1 MRWNPDAQAENLK
14 PNKEKNMNFNRIL
27 GKTKY
32 IVTIL
37 GMMDIFML
45 FALTYLANI
54 IANFPVMMEMVN
66 EGLNLSSYISLRY
79 CFVYVGPHKLII
91 YFLFFVFL
99 GLLDVKFYYKMK
111 VSYSEDYFNI
121 GQKGMARWTTKEEI
135 KQQYKRIPE
144 CGANSKESFEGNPGT
159 IVAHFG
165 GNIYIDTAINN
176 TLIVGITRSGKGEMY
191 VYKTIDVYSRAEK
204 KHSLIVCDPKL
215 ENYKSSY
222 QTLRDRG
229 YEVHL
234 LNLDNPLF
242 SMGYNPLS
250 MIIELYK
257 NDERAASFAMARS
270 LAFSIFHANSESNAE
285 PIWKNTATDLF
296 TALIIAI
303 MTDLLT
309 LDQAENEERYKHY
322 LDKTAGYEKL
332 DEKEKELCINRIK
345 KDVEHGYDPILDK
358 GLKGLPPDYV
368 FERCVEHEK
377 QITIYNII
385 LFFSEMVRKNT
396 DGQSFR
402 TALDDY
408 FSIRDKMD
416 FAKLKYATIE
426 SASQRTKG
434 SVYTNMLS
442 YLGVFI
448 DENIA
453 KMTAESSINL
463 EDIGFGDRPIAI
475 FLGIPDYDKS
485 THFIA
490 SIFIRQVYFILAK
503 KATNTPSQK
512 CKIPVRFICD
522 EFGNMPEI
530 EAIDELVTV
539 GNGRNIGFDFYV
551 QSYTQLFKLYGDNAQ
566 TIIDNCANEVY
577 VRSGD
582 PETIENLSKK
592 LGTTTYI
599 DVQRTGEKLSL
610 KKNYVEIP
618 TEKPLMSPEK
628 LELMLEGECIV
639 TRKLK
644 RKNLKGEDILPTP
657 IFNSVENGTRFLYR
671 YEYLTKTFPNPSEI
685 DLKRINPESREDID
699 LRERVINVE
708 ELAYGIDKIFGVNPQ
723 ITMLKDISC
732 YREISRILQ
741 NALGDNWEDRL
752 GIKQNMYLYD
762 AVSSI
767 TETRL
772 ISDTVKQ
779 SILTFFRKDMKQVLK

>member
-1 MRWNPDAQAENLK
+1 MRWNPDAQVENLK
-14 PNKEKNMNFNRIL
+14 PNKEKNMNLNRIL
-27 GKTKY
+27 GKSKY
-32 IVTIL
+32 IAVIL
-37 GMMDIFML
+37 GVIDVFML
-45 FALTYLANI
+45 WVLTYLANVV
-54 IANFPVMMEMVN
+54 ANIPKMMEMAN
-66 EGLNLSSYISLRY
+66 LGLDSSSYLSLEY
-79 CFVYVGPHKLII
+79 CLVYVGPYKMTI
-91 YFLFFVFL
+91 YSLFFVFI
-99 GLLDVKFYYKMK
+99 GLLDAKFYYKMK

-135 KQQYKRIPE
+135 KQQYKEIPE
-144 CGANSKESFEGNPGT
+144 CGKNSKETYAGDPGT
-159 IVAHFG
+159 IVAHFDKH
-165 GNIYIDTAINN
+165 IYIDTAISN

-222 QTLRDRG
+222 QTLIDRG

-234 LNLDNPLF
+234 LNFDNPLF

-257 NDERAASFAMARS
+257 NDEKAASFAMARS
-270 LAFSIFHANSESNAE
+270 LAYSIFHANSESNTE

-296 TALIIAI
+296 TALIIAV
-303 MTDLLT
+303 MSDLLV
-309 LDQAENEERYKHY
+309 LDRIENEERNRYY

-332 DEKEKELCINRIK
+332 DEKEQELCRNRIK
-345 KDVEHGYDPILDK
+345 KDIENGYDPILDK
-358 GLKGLPPDYV
+358 GLKGIPSEYV
-368 FERCVEHEK
+368 FERCTEHEK

-385 LFFSEMVRKNT
+385 LFFSEMVRKKV
-396 DGQSFR
+396 DEQSFR

-408 FSIRDKMD
+408 FSSRDKMD

-426 SASQRTKG
+426 SASQKTKG

-463 EDIGFGDRPIAI
+463 ADIGFGEKPIAI

-566 TIIDNCANEVY
+566 TIIDNCANEIY

-582 PETIENLSKK
+582 PETIEKLSKK
-592 LGTTTYI
+592 LGNTTYI

-618 TEKPLMSPEK
+618 TDKPLMSTEK
-628 LELMLEGECIV
+628 LELLLEGECIV

-657 IFNSVENGTRFLYR
+657 IFNSVENGMRFLYR
-671 YEYLTKTFPNPSEI
+671 YEYLTKTFPNPGEI
-685 DLKRINPESREDID
+685 DLKKVNPESREHID

-708 ELAYGIDKIFGVNPQ
+708 ELAYGIDKVIGINPK
-723 ITMLKDISC
+723 ITMLKDSS
-732 YREISRILQ
+732 YYQEISNILQ
-741 NALGDNWEDRL
+741 NTLGENWKDDL
-752 GIKQNMYLYD
+752 GIQPNMFLYD
-762 AVSSI
+762 VVSII
-767 TETRL
+767 TETKL
-772 ISDTVKQ
+772 ISDTVKN
-779 SILTFFRKDMKQVLK
+779 SILTFLRKDMKEFLK

>member
-1 MRWNPDAQAENLK
+1 MRWNPDKQAEKLTLS
-14 PNKEKNMNFNRIL
+14 KEKNMNLNRIL
-27 GKTKY
+27 GKSKY
-32 IVTIL
+32 IALIL
-37 GMMDIFML
+37 GVIDVFML
-45 FALTYLANI
+45 WTLTYLANV
-54 IANFPVMMEMVN
+54 IANIPKMMDLMSM
-66 EGLNLSSYISLRY
+66 GLDSSSYVSLKY
-79 CFVYVGPHKLII
+79 CFIYTGPHKLII
-91 YFLFFVFL
+91 YSLFFVFL
-99 GLLDVKFYYKMK
+99 GLLDAKFFYKMK

-135 KQQYKRIPE
+135 KQQYKEIPE
-144 CGANSKESFEGNPGT
+144 CGKNSKETYAGDPGT
-159 IVAHFG
+159 IVAHFDKH
-165 GNIYIDTAINN
+165 IYIDTAISN

-222 QTLRDRG
+222 QTLIDRG

-242 SMGYNPLS
+242 SMGNNQLS

-257 NDERAASFAMARS
+257 NDEKADSFAMARS
-270 LAFSIFHANSESNAE
+270 LAYSIFHANSESNAE

-296 TALIIAI
+296 TALIIAV
-303 MTDLLT
+303 MSDLLA
-309 LDQAENEERYKHY
+309 LDRIENEERNRYY

-332 DEKEKELCINRIK
+332 DEKEQELCRNRIQ
-345 KDVEHGYDPILDK
+345 KDIENGYDPILDK
-358 GLKGLPPDYV
+358 GLKGIPSEYV
-368 FERCVEHEK
+368 FERCTEHEK
-377 QITIYNII
+377 QISIYNII
-385 LFFSEMVRKNT
+385 LFFSEMVRKKV
-396 DGQSFR
+396 DEQSFR

-408 FSIRDKMD
+408 FSSRDKMD

-426 SASQRTKG
+426 SASQKTKG

-463 EDIGFGDRPIAI
+463 ADIGFGDKPMAI

-566 TIIDNCANEVY
+566 TIIDNCANEIY

-592 LGTTTYI
+592 LGKTTYI

-618 TEKPLMSPEK
+618 TEKPLMSTEK
-628 LELMLEGECIV
+628 LELLLEGECIV

-644 RKNLKGEDILPTP
+644 RKDLQGKDIRPTP

-685 DLKRINPESREDID
+685 DLKKVNPESREHID

-708 ELAYGIDKIFGVNPQ
+708 ELAYGIDKVIGMNPE
-723 ITMLKDISC
+723 ITLLKDISC
-732 YREISRILQ
+732 YQAIAQILQ
-741 NALGDNWEDRL
+741 NELGENWESRL
-752 GIKQNMYLYD
+752 EIRQNMFVYD
-762 AVSSI
+762 VVSII
-767 TETRL
+767 TQTKLLSEA
-772 ISDTVKQ
+772 VKQ
-779 SILTFFRKDMKQVLK
+779 SILTFLRTNMKQVLK

>member
-1 MRWNPDAQAENLK
+1 MRWNPDKQAEKLK
-14 PNKEKNMNFNRIL
+14 PSKEKNMNLNRIL
-27 GKTKY
+27 GKSKY
-32 IVTIL
+32 IAIIL
-37 GMMDIFML
+37 GVIDVFML
-45 FALTYLANI
+45 WTLTYLANV
-54 IANFPVMMEMVN
+54 IANIPKMLHLMSV
-66 EGLNLSSYISLRY
+66 GLDSSSYVSLKY
-79 CFVYVGPHKLII
+79 CFIYTGPHKLII
-91 YFLFFVFL
+91 YSLFFVFI
-99 GLLDVKFYYKMK
+99 GLLDAKFYYKMK

-135 KQQYKRIPE
+135 KQQYKEISE
-144 CGANSKESFEGNPGT
+144 CGKNSKETYAGNPGT
-159 IVAHFG
+159 IVAHFDKHL
-165 GNIYIDTAINN
+165 YIDTAISN

-222 QTLRDRG
+222 QTLIDRG

-234 LNLDNPLF
+234 LNFDNPLF

-257 NDERAASFAMARS
+257 NDEKAASFAMARS
-270 LAFSIFHANSESNAE
+270 LAYSIFHAKSESNTE
-285 PIWKNTATDLF
+285 PVWKNTATDLF
-296 TALIIAI
+296 TALIIAV
-303 MTDLLT
+303 MSDLLA
-309 LDQAENEERYKHY
+309 LDRIENEERNRYY

-332 DEKEKELCINRIK
+332 DEKEQELCRNRIQ
-345 KDVEHGYDPILDK
+345 KDIENGYDPILDK
-358 GLKGLPPDYV
+358 GLKGIPSEYV
-368 FERCVEHEK
+368 FERCTEHEK

-385 LFFSEMVRKNT
+385 LFFSEMVRKKV
-396 DGQSFR
+396 DEQSFR

-408 FSIRDKMD
+408 FSSRDKMD
-416 FAKLKYATIE
+416 FAKLKHATIE
-426 SASQRTKG
+426 SASERTKG

-463 EDIGFGDRPIAI
+463 ADIGFGEKPIAI

-512 CKIPVRFICD
+512 CRIPVRFICD

-566 TIIDNCANEVY
+566 TIIDNCANEIY

-618 TEKPLMSPEK
+618 TDKPLMSTEK
-628 LELMLEGECIV
+628 LELLLEGECIV

-644 RKNLKGEDILPTP
+644 RKDLQGEDIRPTP

-685 DLKRINPESREDID
+685 DLKKVNPESREHID

-708 ELAYGIDKIFGVNPQ
+708 ELAYGIDKVIGMNPE
-723 ITMLKDISC
+723 ITLLKDISC
-732 YREISRILQ
+732 YQAIAQILQ
-741 NALGDNWEDRL
+741 NELGENWESRL
-752 GIKQNMYLYD
+752 EIRQNMFVYD
-762 AVSSI
+762 VVSII
-767 TETRL
+767 TQTKLLSEA
-772 ISDTVKQ
+772 VKQ
-779 SILTFFRKDMKQVLK
+779 SILTFLRKNMKQVLK

>member
-1 MRWNPDAQAENLK
+1 M
-14 PNKEKNMNFNRIL
+14 
-27 GKTKY
+27 
-32 IVTIL
+32 
-37 GMMDIFML
+37 
-45 FALTYLANI
+45 
-54 IANFPVMMEMVN
+54 
-66 EGLNLSSYISLRY
+66 
-79 CFVYVGPHKLII
+79 
-91 YFLFFVFL
+91 
-99 GLLDVKFYYKMK
+99 
-111 VSYSEDYFNI
+111 
-121 GQKGMARWTTKEEI
+121 
-135 KQQYKRIPE
+135 
-144 CGANSKESFEGNPGT
+144 
-159 IVAHFG
+159 
-165 GNIYIDTAINN
+165 
-176 TLIVGITRSGKGEMY
+176 
-191 VYKTIDVYSRAEK
+191 YKTIDVYSRAEK

-222 QTLRDRG
+222 QTLIDRG

-234 LNLDNPLF
+234 LNFDNPLF

-257 NDERAASFAMARS
+257 NDEKAASFAMARS
-270 LAFSIFHANSESNAE
+270 LAYSIFHAKSESNTE
-285 PIWKNTATDLF
+285 PVWKNTATDLF
-296 TALIIAI
+296 TALIIAV
-303 MTDLLT
+303 MSDLLA
-309 LDQAENEERYKHY
+309 LDRIENEERNRYY

-332 DEKEKELCINRIK
+332 DEKEQELCRNRIQ
-345 KDVEHGYDPILDK
+345 KDIENGYDPILDK
-358 GLKGLPPDYV
+358 GLKGIPSEYV
-368 FERCVEHEK
+368 FERCTEHEK

-385 LFFSEMVRKNT
+385 LFFSEMVRKKV
-396 DGQSFR
+396 DEQSFR

-408 FSIRDKMD
+408 FSSRDKMD
-416 FAKLKYATIE
+416 FAKLKHATIE
-426 SASQRTKG
+426 SASERTKG

-463 EDIGFGDRPIAI
+463 ADIGFGEKPIAI

-512 CKIPVRFICD
+512 CRIPVRFICDEFGNMPEIEAIDELVTVGNGRNIGFDFYVQSYTQLFKLYGDNAQTCD

-566 TIIDNCANEVY
+566 TIIDNCANEIY

-618 TEKPLMSPEK
+618 TDKPLMSTEK
-628 LELMLEGECIV
+628 LELLLEGECIV

-644 RKNLKGEDILPTP
+644 RKDLQGEDIRPTP

-685 DLKRINPESREDID
+685 DLKKVNPESREHID

-708 ELAYGIDKIFGVNPQ
+708 ELAYGIDKVIGMNPE
-723 ITMLKDISC
+723 ITLLKDISC
-732 YREISRILQ
+732 YQAIAQILQ
-741 NALGDNWEDRL
+741 NELGENWESRL
-752 GIKQNMYLYD
+752 EIRQNMFVYD
-762 AVSSI
+762 VVSII
-767 TETRL
+767 TQTKLLSEA
-772 ISDTVKQ
+772 VKQ
-779 SILTFFRKDMKQVLK
+779 SILTFLRKNMKQVLK